1 MNLEKDLVSSKRTF
15 EVEVSE
21 QCADEIIEIYGY
33 ISNVLKEKRIARK
46 MFVELRNKII
56 NVKENPDL
64 YMKIGKVDKLY
75 REYHRIVIKNY
86 VVLYTIDY
94 EKKKVY
100 ISRMLYGK
108 RNYLY

>member
-33 ISNVLKEKRIARK
+33 I
-46 MFVELRNKII
+46 
-56 NVKENPDL
+56 
-64 YMKIGKVDKLY
+64 
-75 REYHRIVIKNY
+75 
-86 VVLYTIDY
+86 VLYTIDY